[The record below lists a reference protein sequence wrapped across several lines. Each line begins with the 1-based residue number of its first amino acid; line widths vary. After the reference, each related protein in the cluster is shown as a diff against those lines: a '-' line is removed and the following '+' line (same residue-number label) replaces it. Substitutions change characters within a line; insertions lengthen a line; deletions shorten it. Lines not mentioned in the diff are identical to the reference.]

1 MTNGIIFCVCNI
13 SHFSSTTC
21 LEVMSKRTQEDSGE
35 ERVTAKSKPL
45 MKLVSRCSE
54 RDPNVLASTASESPE
69 KTRHENQITVSSWNE
84 QQPRTGRPD
93 NEQQPGL
100 FSQHTDRFIVD
111 DDDMHS
117 NTVAESDMSLL
128 SRSSLRRVNDRV
140 RKILDQSLKRCN
152 TRQQQTFFNMGT
164 VSVFD
169 IGSICI
175 HGKELLKKLH
185 SIKIQ

>member
-1 MTNGIIFCVCNI
+1 MMN
-13 SHFSSTTC
+13 
-21 LEVMSKRTQEDSGE
+21 
-35 ERVTAKSKPL
+35 
-45 MKLVSRCSE
+45 LVSRCSV

-140 RKILDQSLKRCN
+140 RKIQDQSSKDAMQDSNKHFLICRMFISS
-152 TRQQQTFFNMGT
+152 TLEASGFMGKNC
-164 VSVFD
+164 SD
-169 IGSICI
+169 I
-175 HGKELLKKLH
+175 LH
-185 SIKIQ
+185 SIKRREQSHDGTDVRHT